1 MLQSGDSYTFIHDVL
16 LNHAHR
22 MSADINKLSHRP
34 EDWIKT
40 TLLYEQGGY
49 GYIACSL
56 QKEANFRL
64 HISIDER
71 Y

>member
-1 MLQSGDSYTFIHDVL
+1 
-16 LNHAHR
+16 
-22 MSADINKLSHRP
+22 MSTDINKLSHRS

-71 Y
+71 YSVSYVVSSRQMGINC